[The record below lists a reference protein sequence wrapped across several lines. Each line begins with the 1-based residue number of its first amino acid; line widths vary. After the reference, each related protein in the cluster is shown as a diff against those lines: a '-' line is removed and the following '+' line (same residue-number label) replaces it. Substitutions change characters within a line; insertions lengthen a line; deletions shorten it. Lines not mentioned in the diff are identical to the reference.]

1 MPSASHPQHL
11 PDISSWLHALS
22 LSLILAVNC
31 WTAAAQTVPVQTE
44 DDAAAE
50 TAAATTLAL
59 DDLVVVGSKTA
70 RPLYTVAGQVTII
83 DRERM
88 DRELVSSF
96 TDIARYEPALEVDFD
111 NARFASTGISIR
123 GIGGNRIAY
132 ELDGVPLPQQF
143 DVGNFANA
151 ARTTIDPE
159 IIQRVEIL
167 RGPASALY
175 GSDAI
180 GGAVVVTTMDADDLI
195 APGAHSAVRSRLGYF
210 GVDGSW
216 LANATLAYA
225 HDRDGFLLS
234 ASVRDG
240 NQPENKAQTVAS
252 DLVDYT
258 QYQWFGKWTRRMDH
272 GGVLR
277 TSIDYF
283 RRDTDAD
290 LKAVLGFARFR
301 NTTAILGDDRQRRD
315 RITVNYLLPPLDW
328 LQQGSV
334 MLYRQVSDTEQLTDE
349 QRFVNGTGL
358 ALQRDFFLRETS
370 YGGELKGQLDFTT
383 GSLRHLLVTGAEWD
397 HLSLVQSR
405 DGSQLDQVSGE
416 LSNVVLG
423 ETFPLRDF
431 PRSSIDEVGVYVQDE
446 IAIGE
451 LTLTPAL
458 RYDHY
463 KLSART
469 DALFTDAERLTSLST
484 DELTLRLGAS
494 WRLNRRLSVYAQF
507 AEGFRAPPAEDI
519 NLFLDIPR
527 FNLQAIPNP
536 DLRPER
542 SDNFEAGL
550 RWFGASTSIESAFY
564 YSDFDDFIES
574 RVALGPDPDSGVLLF
589 QSRNLA
595 RASIYGFEA
604 SLNQSLGAFSA
615 ALQPFALQAGVH
627 WARGENDDTD
637 QPLNT
642 VNPWTLVL
650 ALNWSPRADLAVDLR
665 LRHIARQDRTDFT
678 DAEFFVPPSASIL
691 DLTAQWQPRDWMQ
704 WQLGLFNLTDK
715 RYWRFPDVRRFAP
728 GDPNV
733 DVLSQPGTHASLVVR
748 LDY

>member
-1 MPSASHPQHL
+1 MTTSSHQR
-11 PDISSWLHALS
+11 SSSQATVVLRGIQTLLLLTVFGVTAL
-22 LSLILAVNC
+22 
-31 WTAAAQTVPVQTE
+31 AQTPADKAD
-44 DDAAAE
+44 DDAAE
-50 TAAATTLAL
+50 DTVLAL
-59 DDLVVVGSKTA
+59 DDLVVAGSKTA
-70 RPLYTVAGQVTII
+70 RPLYTVAGQVTVI

-96 TDIARYEPALEVDFD
+96 SDIARYEPALEIDFD

-143 DVGNFANA
+143 DVGNFANS
-151 ARTTIDPE
+151 ARTSIDPE

-180 GGAVVVTTMDADDLI
+180 GGAVVVSTVDAADLI
-195 APGAHSAVRSRLGYF
+195 APGEHSAVTARLGYF
-210 GVDGSW
+210 GVDASW
-216 LANATLAYA
+216 LASSTLAYA

-240 NQPENKAQTVAS
+240 NQPGNKAQTVPS
-252 DLVDYT
+252 DLVDYQ

-272 GGVLR
+272 GGELR
-277 TSIDYF
+277 TSIDYY

-290 LKAVLGFARFR
+290 LQAVLGFARFR
-301 NTTAILGDDRQRRD
+301 NTTAIVGDDRQRRD
-315 RITVNYLLPPLDW
+315 RITVNYLLPQLDW
-328 LQQGSV
+328 LEHGSV
-334 MLYRQVSDTEQLTDE
+334 MVYRQVSDTEQLTDE
-349 QRFVNGTGL
+349 QRFVNGDGL
-358 ALQRDFFLRETS
+358 QLQRDFFLREQAF
-370 YGGELKGQLDFTT
+370 GGELKGQLDFSTA
-383 GSLRHLLVTGAEWD
+383 GLRHLLVAGAEWD
-397 HLSLVQSR
+397 HLSLVQR
-405 DGSQLDQVSGE
+405 REGSQLDQSSGE
-416 LSNVVLG
+416 ISSVVLG
-423 ETFPLRDF
+423 ESFPLRDF

-446 IAIGE
+446 ITIGE

-463 KLSART
+463 RLAART
-469 DALFTDAERLTSLST
+469 DELFTDPQRLTSLST

-494 WRLNRRLSVYAQF
+494 WRIQRRLSVYAQF

-519 NLFLDIPR
+519 NLFLDIPQ
-527 FNLQAIPNP
+527 FNLQALPNP
-536 DLRPER
+536 DLRPEH

-550 RWFGASTSIESAFY
+550 RWFGPSTSIEAAFY

-574 RVALGPDPDSGVLLF
+574 RVALGPDPSSGILLF

-595 RASIYGFEA
+595 KASIYGFET
-604 SLNQSLGAFSA
+604 SFNQSLGALAES
-615 ALQPFALQAGVH
+615 LQPFTLQAGVH
-627 WARGENDDTD
+627 WARGDNDVND

-642 VNPWTLVL
+642 VNPWNLVL
-650 ALNWSPRADLAVDLR
+650 ALTWTPRADFSADLR
-665 LRHIARQDRTDFT
+665 LRHVARQNRTDFS
-678 DAEFFVPPSASIL
+678 DSEFFVPSATTIV
-691 DLTAQWQPRDWMQ
+691 DLTAQWRPRDWMQ

-728 GDPNV
+728 GDPNL
-733 DVLSQPGTHASLVVR
+733 DVLSQPGLHASLALR
-748 LDY
+748 LSY

>member
-1 MPSASHPQHL
+1 MNTPACPQNHRHTRVIECGL
-11 PDISSWLHALS
+11 
-22 LSLILAVNC
+22 LAMVLLTGC
-31 WTAAAQTVPVQTE
+31 ATAQAQTGVDQAE
-44 DDAAAE
+44 NDRAANE
-50 TAAATTLAL
+50 SLAL

-88 DRELVSSF
+88 DRELVSRF

-111 NARFASTGISIR
+111 NARFAGTGISIR

-143 DVGNFANA
+143 DVGSFANS
-151 ARTTIDPE
+151 ARTSIDPE
-159 IIQRVEIL
+159 IVQRVEIL

-180 GGAVVVTTMDADDLI
+180 GGAVVVSTMDAADLI
-195 APGAHSAVRSRLGYF
+195 APGEHSAVTARLGYF
-210 GVDGSW
+210 GVDASW
-216 LANATLAYA
+216 LASSTLAYA
-225 HDRDGFLLS
+225 HDRDGILLS

-240 NQPENKAQTVAS
+240 NQPDNKAQSVPS

-272 GGVLR
+272 GGELR
-277 TSIDYF
+277 TSIDYYH
-283 RRDTDAD
+283 RDTDAD
-290 LKAVLGFARFR
+290 LQAVLGFARFR

-315 RITVNYLLPPLDW
+315 RITVNYLLPQLDW
-328 LQQGSV
+328 LQHGSV
-334 MLYRQVSDTEQLTDE
+334 MVYRQVSDTEQLTDE
-349 QRFVNGTGL
+349 QRFVNGDGL
-358 ALQRDFFLRETS
+358 QLQRDFFLRETG

-383 GSLRHLLVTGAEWD
+383 GSLRHLLVAGAEWD

-405 DGSQLDQVSGE
+405 DGSQLDQSNGVS
-416 LSNVVLG
+416 SNVVLG
-423 ETFPLRDF
+423 ESFPLRDF
-431 PRSSIDEVGVYVQDE
+431 PRSSIDEVGFYVQDE
-446 IAIGE
+446 ITLGE

-463 KLSART
+463 RLAART
-469 DALFTDAERLTSLST
+469 DELFIDPQRLTSLSS
-484 DELTLRLGAS
+484 DELTMRFGAS
-494 WRLNRRLSVYAQF
+494 WRVHRRLSVYAQF

-519 NLFLDIPR
+519 NLFLDIPQ

-536 DLRPER
+536 ELRPER
-542 SDNFEAGL
+542 SDNFETGL
-550 RWFGASTSIESAFY
+550 RWFGPSTSIEAAFY

-595 RASIYGFEA
+595 RANIYGAEA
-604 SLNQSLGAFSA
+604 TLRQSLGVLGD
-615 ALQPFALQAGVH
+615 ALQPWSLQAGLH
-627 WARGENDDTD
+627 WARGENDVTG

-650 ALNWSPRADLAVDLR
+650 ALNWTPRADVSVDLR
-665 LRHIARQDRTDFT
+665 LRHIARQGRTDFSGT
-678 DAEFFVPPSASIL
+678 EFFVPPMANIL
-691 DLTAQWQPRDWMQ
+691 DITAQWQPCDWMQ
-704 WQLGLFNLTDK
+704 WQLGLFNLTDQ

-728 GDPNV
+728 GDPSI
-733 DVLSQPGTHASLVVR
+733 DVLSQPGIHASLALR
-748 LDY
+748 LSY

>member
-1 MPSASHPQHL
+1 M
-11 PDISSWLHALS
+11 
-22 LSLILAVNC
+22 LIPVHRQKHRHNRTMRRGLLAMLLLVC
-31 WTAAAQTVPVQTE
+31 GATVLAQTGANK
-44 DDAAAE
+44 DDADPAAE
-50 TAAATTLAL
+50 ASLTL
-59 DDLVVVGSKTA
+59 DDLVVVGSKTE
-70 RPLYTVAGQVTII
+70 RPLYTVAAQVTVI

-88 DRELVSSF
+88 DRELVSRF

-111 NARFASTGISIR
+111 NARFAGTGISIR
-123 GIGGNRIAY
+123 GIGGNRVAY

-159 IIQRVEIL
+159 IIGRVEIL

-180 GGAVVVTTMDADDLI
+180 GGAVVVTTLDADDLLG
-195 APGAHSAVRSRLGYF
+195 PGESTAVTSRLGYF
-210 GVDGSW
+210 GVDASW
-216 LANATLAYA
+216 LASAALAYA
-225 HDRDGFLLS
+225 HKRDGLLLS

-240 NQPENKAQTVAS
+240 NQPDNQARTVPS
-252 DLVDYT
+252 DLIDYK

-272 GGVLR
+272 GGELR
-277 TSIDYF
+277 LSVDYF

-290 LKAVLGFARFR
+290 LQAVLGFARFR
-301 NTTAILGDDRQRRD
+301 NTTEILGDDRQQRD
-315 RITVNYLLPPLDW
+315 RITVNYQLPALDW
-328 LQQGSV
+328 LPRSSL
-334 MLYRQVSDTEQLTDE
+334 MWYRQVSDTVQRSDE

-358 ALQRDFFLRETS
+358 VLQRDFFLRES
-370 YGGELKGQLDFTT
+370 AYGGELKGQLDFTT
-383 GSLRHLLVTGAEWD
+383 GGLRHLLVTGAEWD

-405 DGSQLDQVSGE
+405 AGSQLDQSSDVS
-416 LSNVVLG
+416 SNVVLG

-463 KLSART
+463 NLSART

-494 WRLNRRLSVYAQF
+494 WRLNRRLSVYGQF

-574 RVALGPDPDSGVLLF
+574 RVALGPDPQAGVLLF

-595 RASIYGFEA
+595 RASIYGFET
-604 SLNQSLGAFSA
+604 SLNQSLGTFSA
-615 ALQPFALQAGVH
+615 ALQPFNLQAGLH
-627 WARGENDDTD
+627 WARGENDVTD

-650 ALNWSPRADLAVDLR
+650 MLNWTPRADVSVDLR
-665 LRHIARQDRTDFT
+665 LRHIARKNRTDFT
-678 DAEFFVPPSASIL
+678 DAEFFVPPSATIL

-715 RYWRFPDVRRFAP
+715 GYWRFPDVRRFAP

-748 LDY
+748 LGY